1 MAAVA
6 EHSPELDGFLG
17 LLHFAADPL
26 GVLEE
31 ARRLH
36 GPFVTY
42 RQGPQVVYLAFSAEL
57 TDELLVKCSDRLE
70 KDQFTKALRPILG
83 LGLLT
88 NEGAS
93 WKKQRKLLAPSF
105 QPRHIERFAELM
117 VDTTAEL
124 TATLGDDEVRS
135 AHHDMMGLTLEI
147 VLRAL
152 FGTNAVRGDE
162 IGRWLEIIMDDY
174 RRLTMSYRAAFPWFP
189 FLSRIRFGRMR
200 NKLRAVALEVIQR
213 RRQAPL
219 TDDMLSRLLE
229 ARDDAGVGMS
239 DEQLVDECLTVML
252 AGHETTALALGFAL
266 HTLANRPKVRAQVT
280 EELDRVLGGR
290 KATLADV
297 PSLTVTRAVV
307 KETLRLYPPAWAAGR
322 EAMADFTLGGVP
334 IKKGQQVVVSPWVVH
349 RDPAYFKE
357 PHDFR
362 PERWWNGETD
372 ALPKGAYFPFGAG
385 PRVCI
390 GQHFAELEA
399 LFALA
404 TLLSSHEVIGSAH
417 PELRFSPSVTL
428 RPADDISLH
437 FRRRARAGQPPLR
450 EAS

>member
-162 IGRWLEIIMDDY
+162 VGRWLEFIMDDY

-428 RPADDISLH
+428 RPADAVSLH